1 MISLTCRLNSRCG
14 CVTEFPFGACL
25 FLRGDALFGCNWLG
39 AGPSGTESRFL
50 KFDLVPHITS
60 AQEFV
65 TTGRLPDRA
74 LLAVSL
80 PTYHQEQP
88 GF

>member
-1 MISLTCRLNSRCG
+1 MWLSLN
-14 CVTEFPFGACL
+14 FPLAHAFSFVAMH
-25 FLRGDALFGCNWLG
+25 FLAATGLVLALQGRR
-39 AGPSGTESRFL
+39 SRFV